1 MVNRTRTIA
10 VLLVL
15 LVLGVVAV
23 VLESRRSNQTERAL
37 WFPSL
42 TDEIAGLSFIDIRQD
57 NAEVRLERGARGWI
71 VAGRD
76 QYPADIKRIIDLTAS
91 LEQAEKVARKT
102 AKPENHARL
111 GLSNV
116 PGEDGQGTLITLGLE
131 APASLLVGQT
141 AQQRDATFVRAPDS
155 DQVWLVSGG
164 IEASIDP
171 AAWLSPVIFDI
182 KEAFIRSIQVNQ
194 ALEAESYALIKPEG
208 ALNWS
213 MRDPVEGETLRYST
227 VLNQLPDRLTMFRL
241 VDVDARPAS
250 MDPEGPEIVVD
261 LSDGQRLVLH
271 PFMETEQ
278 FWLRVEVEQPAATT
292 VEPLS
297 DSADLDRGREE
308 LAAAPVSEVSLGI
321 AIAKDALPNWR
332 FEISQSNYETLT
344 RVRSEYFDAPE
355 QEIE

>member
-1 MVNRTRTIA
+1 MNRTRTIA

-23 VLESRRSNQTERAL
+23 ALESRRSNQTERAL
-37 WFPSL
+37 WFSSL

-57 NAEVRLERGARGWI
+57 DAGVRLELGAGGWI

-91 LEQAEKVARKT
+91 LQQAEKIERKT

-111 GLSNV
+111 GLANLL
-116 PGEDGQGTLITLGLE
+116 GEDGQGTLITLGLE
-131 APASLLVGQT
+131 SPISMLVGQK

-164 IEASIDP
+164 IEASADP
-171 AAWLSPVIFDI
+171 AAWLSPIILDV
-182 KEAFIRSIQVNQ
+182 KETYIRSIQVNHV
-194 ALEAESYALIKPEG
+194 LEAESYALIKPDG
-208 ALNWS
+208 TLNWS
-213 MRDPVEGETLRYST
+213 MRNLIEGETLKYST
-227 VLNQLPDRLTMFRL
+227 VLNQLPDRLTMLRL
-241 VDVDARPAS
+241 VDVDARPALI
-250 MDPEGPEIVVD
+250 DPEGPEILVD

-271 PFMETEQ
+271 PLMDTARY
-278 FWLRVEVEQPAATT
+278 WLRVEVEQRAATT
-292 VEPLS
+292 PEPS
-297 DSADLDRGREE
+297 IDPDRGSEE

-321 AIAKDALPNWR
+321 AIEKDALPKWR

-344 RVRSEYFDAPE
+344 RVRSDYFDAPE
-355 QEIE
+355 QEME

>member
-1 MVNRTRTIA
+1 MNRTRTIA

-42 TDEIAGLSFIDIRQD
+42 TDEIAGLSFIHIRQD

-76 QYPADIKRIIDLTAS
+76 QYPADIRRIIDLTAS
-91 LEQAEKVARKT
+91 LEQAERIERKT

-164 IEASIDP
+164 IEASADS
-171 AAWLSPVIFDI
+171 AAWLSPVIFDV
-182 KEAFIRSIQVNQ
+182 KEAFIRSIQVNH
-194 ALEAESYALIKPEG
+194 ALEAESYVLIKPEG

-213 MRDPVEGETLRYST
+213 MRDPVEGETLKYST
-227 VLNQLPDRLTMFRL
+227 VLNQLPDRLTMLRL

-292 VEPLS
+292 LERLS

-321 AIAKDALPNWR
+321 AIAKDALPKWR

-344 RVRSEYFDAPE
+344 QLRSEYFDAPE
-355 QEIE
+355 QGIE

>member
-1 MVNRTRTIA
+1 MA

-23 VLESRRSNQTERAL
+23 VLESRRPNQTERAL

-76 QYPADIKRIIDLTAS
+76 QYPADIKRIIDLMAS
-91 LEQAEKVARKT
+91 LEQAEKIARKT

-164 IEASIDP
+164 IEASADS
-171 AAWLSPVIFDI
+171 AAWLSPVIFDV
-182 KEAFIRSIQVNQ
+182 KEAFIRSIQVNH
-194 ALEAESYALIKPEG
+194 ALEAESYVLIKPEG

-213 MRDPVEGETLRYST
+213 MRDPVEGETLKYST
-227 VLNQLPDRLTMFRL
+227 VLNQLPDRLTMLRL

-250 MDPEGPEIVVD
+250 MVPEGPEIVVD

-278 FWLRVEVEQPAATT
+278 FWLRVEVEQPAATAL
-292 VEPLS
+292 EPLS

-344 RVRSEYFDAPE
+344 QVRSEYFDAPE

>member
-1 MVNRTRTIA
+1 MNRTRTIA
-10 VLLVL
+10 VLFIL
-15 LVLGVVAV
+15 LLLGLVAV
-23 VLESRRSNQTERAL
+23 ALESRRSNQTERAL

-42 TDEIAGLSFIDIRQD
+42 TDEIAGLSFIDIRQG
-57 NAEVRLERGARGWI
+57 NSEVRLERGAGGWV
-71 VAGRD
+71 VAKRD
-76 QYPADIKRIIDLTAS
+76 QYPADIKRIIDLTTS
-91 LEQAEKVARKT
+91 LEQAEKIERKT
-102 AKPENHARL
+102 AKPENHVRL

-116 PGEDGQGTLITLGLE
+116 PGDDGQGTLITLGLE
-131 APASLLVGQT
+131 APASLMVGQT

-164 IEASIDP
+164 IEASVDP

-182 KEAFIRSIQVNQ
+182 KEAFVRSIQVNH
-194 ALEAESYALIKPEG
+194 ARDAESYALIKPDG

-213 MRDPVEGETLRYST
+213 VRNPNEGETLKYST
-227 VLNQLPDRLTMFRL
+227 VLNQLPDRLTMLRL

-292 VEPLS
+292 LEPLS

-344 RVRSEYFDAPE
+344 QVRSEYFDAPE

>member
-1 MVNRTRTIA
+1 MNRTRTIA

-15 LVLGVVAV
+15 LLLGVVAV

-76 QYPADIKRIIDLTAS
+76 QYPADIRRIIDLTAS

-155 DQVWLVSGG
+155 DQVWLVSGV

-194 ALEAESYALIKPEG
+194 ALEAESYALIKPDG

-213 MRDPVEGETLRYST
+213 MRDPVEGETLKYST

-292 VEPLS
+292 LEPLS

-321 AIAKDALPNWR
+321 AIAKDTLPNWR

-344 RVRSEYFDAPE
+344 QVRSDYFDAPDE
-355 QEIE
+355 DIE

>member
-1 MVNRTRTIA
+1 MNRTRTIA
-10 VLLVL
+10 VLFVL
-15 LVLGVVAV
+15 LVLGLVAV
-23 VLESRRSNQTERAL
+23 ALESRRSNQTERAL

-42 TDEIAGLSFIDIRQD
+42 TDEIASLSFIDIRQGD
-57 NAEVRLERGARGWI
+57 AEVRLERGAGGWV

-76 QYPADIKRIIDLTAS
+76 HYPADIKRIIDLTTS
-91 LEQAEKVARKT
+91 LEQAEKIERKT

-116 PGEDGQGTLITLGLE
+116 PGDDGQGTLITLGLE
-131 APASLLVGQT
+131 APASLMVGQT

-164 IEASIDP
+164 IEASADS

-182 KEAFIRSIQVNQ
+182 KEAFVRSIQVNH
-194 ALEAESYALIKPEG
+194 ASDAESYALIKPDG

-213 MRDPVEGETLRYST
+213 MRDPIEGETLKYST
-227 VLNQLPDRLTMFRL
+227 VLNQLPDRLAMLRL

-250 MDPEGPEIVVD
+250 MDSEGPEIVVD
-261 LSDGQRLVLH
+261 LSGGQRLALY
-271 PFMETEQ
+271 PFMDTAR
-278 FWLRVEVEQPAATT
+278 FWLRVEVEHHAATT
-292 VEPLS
+292 PEPLS
-297 DSADLDRGREE
+297 DSADPDRGIEE

-321 AIAKDALPNWR
+321 AIAEDTLPNWR

-344 RVRSEYFDAPE
+344 QVRSDYFDAPDE
-355 QEIE
+355 DIE

>member
-1 MVNRTRTIA
+1 MNRTRTIA
-10 VLLVL
+10 VLFIL
-15 LVLGVVAV
+15 LLLGLVAV
-23 VLESRRSNQTERAL
+23 ALESRRSNQTERAL

-42 TDEIAGLSFIDIRQD
+42 TDEIAGLSFIDIRQG
-57 NAEVRLERGARGWI
+57 NSEVRLERGAGGWV
-71 VAGRD
+71 VAKRD
-76 QYPADIKRIIDLTAS
+76 QYPADIKRIIDLTTS
-91 LEQAEKVARKT
+91 LEQAEKIERKT
-102 AKPENHARL
+102 AKPENHVRL

-116 PGEDGQGTLITLGLE
+116 PGDDGQGTLITLGLE
-131 APASLLVGQT
+131 APASLMVGQT

-164 IEASIDP
+164 IEASVDP

-182 KEAFIRSIQVNQ
+182 KEAFVRSIQVNH
-194 ALEAESYALIKPEG
+194 ARDAESYALIKPDG

-213 MRDPVEGETLRYST
+213 VRNPNEGETLKYST
-227 VLNQLPDRLTMFRL
+227 VLNQLPDRLTMLRL

-292 VEPLS
+292 LERLS
-297 DSADLDRGREE
+297 DSADPDRGREE

-344 RVRSEYFDAPE
+344 QVRSEYFDAPE

>member
-1 MVNRTRTIA
+1 MNRTRTIA
-10 VLLVL
+10 VLFVL
-15 LVLGVVAV
+15 LVLGLVAV
-23 VLESRRSNQTERAL
+23 ALESRRSNQAEPAL

-42 TDEIAGLSFIDIRQD
+42 TDEIVGLSFIDIRQD
-57 NAEVRLERGARGWI
+57 KSVVRLERGAGGWV

-76 QYPADIKRIIDLTAS
+76 QYPADIKAIIDLTTS
-91 LEQAEKVARKT
+91 LEQAEKIERKT

-116 PGEDGQGTLITLGLE
+116 PGEDGQGTLITLGLK
-131 APASLLVGQT
+131 APASLMVGQT

-164 IEASIDP
+164 IEASVDP

-182 KEAFIRSIQVNQ
+182 KEAFVRSIQVNH
-194 ALEAESYALIKPEG
+194 ARDAESYALIKPDG
-208 ALNWS
+208 GLNWS
-213 MRDPVEGETLRYST
+213 MRDPIEGETLKYST
-227 VLNQLPDRLTMFRL
+227 VLNQLPDRLTMLRL

-250 MDPEGPEIVVD
+250 MDPEGPEIFVD

-271 PFMETEQ
+271 PFIDTAR
-278 FWLRVEVEQPAATT
+278 FWLRVEVELPAATSL
-292 VEPLS
+292 ERLS
-297 DSADLDRGREE
+297 DSADPDRGSEE

-332 FEISQSNYETLT
+332 FEISQSDYETLT
-344 RVRSEYFDAPE
+344 QVRSEYFDAPE

>member
-1 MVNRTRTIA
+1 MNRTRTIA
-10 VLLVL
+10 VLFVL
-15 LVLGVVAV
+15 LVLGFVAV
-23 VLESRRSNQTERAL
+23 ALESRRSNQTERAL

-42 TDEIAGLSFIDIRQD
+42 TDEIASLSFIDIRQGD
-57 NAEVRLERGARGWI
+57 AEVRLERGAGGWV

-76 QYPADIKRIIDLTAS
+76 HYPADIKRIIDLTTS
-91 LEQAEKVARKT
+91 LEQAEKIERKT

-116 PGEDGQGTLITLGLE
+116 PSDDGQGTLITLGLE
-131 APASLLVGQT
+131 APASLMVGQT

-164 IEASIDP
+164 IEASVDP

-182 KEAFIRSIQVNQ
+182 NEAFVRSIQVNH
-194 ALEAESYALIKPEG
+194 ARDAESYALIKPDG

-213 MRDPVEGETLRYST
+213 MRDPIEGETLKYST
-227 VLNQLPDRLTMFRL
+227 VLNQLPDRLAMLRL

-250 MDPEGPEIVVD
+250 MDSEGPEIVVD
-261 LSDGQRLVLH
+261 LSGGQRLALY
-271 PFMETEQ
+271 PFMDTAR
-278 FWLRVEVEQPAATT
+278 FWLRVEVEHHAATT
-292 VEPLS
+292 PEPLS
-297 DSADLDRGREE
+297 DSADPDRGIEE

-321 AIAKDALPNWR
+321 AIAKDTLPNWR

-344 RVRSEYFDAPE
+344 QVRSDYFDAPDE
-355 QEIE
+355 DIE

>member
-1 MVNRTRTIA
+1 MNRTRTIA
-10 VLLVL
+10 VLFVL
-15 LVLGVVAV
+15 LVLGLVAV
-23 VLESRRSNQTERAL
+23 ALESRRSNQAEPAL

-42 TDEIAGLSFIDIRQD
+42 ADEIAGLSFIYIRQGD
-57 NAEVRLERGARGWI
+57 AEVRLERGAGGWV

-76 QYPADIKRIIDLTAS
+76 QYPSDIKRIIDLTTS
-91 LEQAEKVARKT
+91 LEQAEKIERKT

-116 PGEDGQGTLITLGLE
+116 PSDDGQGMLITLGLE
-131 APASLLVGQT
+131 APASLMVGQT

-164 IEASIDP
+164 IEASVDP

-182 KEAFIRSIQVNQ
+182 KEAFVRSIQVNH
-194 ALEAESYALIKPEG
+194 ARDAESYALIKPDG

-213 MRDPVEGETLRYST
+213 VRNPNEGETLKYST
-227 VLNQLPDRLTMFRL
+227 VLNQLPDRLTMLRL

-250 MDPEGPEIVVD
+250 MDAEGPEIVVD
-261 LSDGQRLVLH
+261 LSGGQRLALY
-271 PFMETEQ
+271 PFMDTAR
-278 FWLRVEVEQPAATT
+278 FWLRVEVELPAATT
-292 VEPLS
+292 LEPSS
-297 DSADLDRGREE
+297 DSADPDRGNEE
-308 LAAAPVSEVSLGI
+308 LAAAPLSEVSLGI

-344 RVRSEYFDAPE
+344 QVRSDYFDAPDE
-355 QEIE
+355 DIE

>member
-1 MVNRTRTIA
+1 MNRTRTIA
-10 VLLVL
+10 VLFVL
-15 LVLGVVAV
+15 LVLGLVAV
-23 VLESRRSNQTERAL
+23 ALESRRSNQTERAL

-42 TDEIAGLSFIDIRQD
+42 SDEIAGLSTIDIRQD
-57 NAEVRLERGARGWI
+57 GTGVRLERGAGGWG

-76 QYPADIKRIIDLTAS
+76 HYPADIKRIIDLTTS
-91 LEQAEKVARKT
+91 LEQAEKIERKT

-131 APASLLVGQT
+131 APVSMLVGQT

-164 IEASIDP
+164 IEASVDP

-182 KEAFIRSIQVNQ
+182 KEAFVRSIQVNH
-194 ALEAESYALIKPEG
+194 ARDAESYALIKPDG

-213 MRDPVEGETLRYST
+213 MRDPIEGETLKYST
-227 VLNQLPDRLTMFRL
+227 VLNQLPDRLTMLRL

-250 MDPEGPEIVVD
+250 MDAEGPEIVVD
-261 LSDGQRLVLH
+261 LSGGQRLALY
-271 PFMETEQ
+271 PFMDTAR
-278 FWLRVEVEQPAATT
+278 FWLRVELEHHAATT
-292 VEPLS
+292 PEPLS
-297 DSADLDRGREE
+297 DSADPDRGSEE

-321 AIAKDALPNWR
+321 AIAKDTLPNWR

-344 RVRSEYFDAPE
+344 QVRSDYFDAPDE
-355 QEIE
+355 DIE

>member
-1 MVNRTRTIA
+1 MNRTRTIA

-15 LVLGVVAV
+15 LVLGVVAL
-23 VLESRRSNQTERAL
+23 VLESRRSTQAERAL

-42 TDEIAGLSFIDIRQD
+42 TDEIAGLSFIDIRQGD
-57 NAEVRLERGARGWI
+57 AEVRLERGAGGWV

-76 QYPADIKRIIDLTAS
+76 HYPADIKRIIDLTTS
-91 LEQAEKVARKT
+91 LEQAEKIERKT

-116 PGEDGQGTLITLGLE
+116 PGEDGQATLITLGLE

-141 AQQRDATFVRAPDS
+141 AQQRDATFVRPPES

-164 IEASIDP
+164 IEASVDP

-194 ALEAESYALIKPEG
+194 ALEAESYALIKPDG

-213 MRDPVEGETLRYST
+213 MRDPVEGETLKYST
-227 VLNQLPDRLTMFRL
+227 VLNQLPDRLTMLRL

-250 MDPEGPEIVVD
+250 MDPEGPKIVVD

-278 FWLRVEVEQPAATT
+278 FWLRVVVEQPAATT
-292 VEPLS
+292 LEPLS
-297 DSADLDRGREE
+297 DSADLGRGREE

-321 AIAKDALPNWR
+321 AIAKDALPKWR
-332 FEISQSNYETLT
+332 FEISQSIMKHSL
-344 RVRSEYFDAPE
+344 S
-355 QEIE
+355 

>member
-1 MVNRTRTIA
+1 MNRTRTIA

-15 LVLGVVAV
+15 LLLGVVAV
-23 VLESRRSNQTERAL
+23 VPESRRSNQTERAL

-57 NAEVRLERGARGWI
+57 NAEVRLERGAIGWI

-91 LEQAEKVARKT
+91 LEQAEKIARKT

-131 APASLLVGQT
+131 APDSLLVGQT
-141 AQQRDATFVRAPDS
+141 AQQRDATFVRAPES

-164 IEASIDP
+164 IEASVDP

-194 ALEAESYALIKPEG
+194 ALEAESYALIKPDG

-213 MRDPVEGETLRYST
+213 MRDPAEGETLKYST

-271 PFMETEQ
+271 PFTETEQ

-292 VEPLS
+292 LEPLS

-344 RVRSEYFDAPE
+344 QVRSEYFDAPE

>member
-1 MVNRTRTIA
+1 MNRTRTIA

-91 LEQAEKVARKT
+91 LEQAEKIARKT

-116 PGEDGQGTLITLGLE
+116 PGEDGQATLITLGLE

-164 IEASIDP
+164 IEASIDS

-194 ALEAESYALIKPEG
+194 VLEAESYSLIKPDG

-213 MRDPVEGETLRYST
+213 MRDPVEGETLKYST
-227 VLNQLPDRLTMFRL
+227 VLNQLPDRLTMLRL

-271 PFMETEQ
+271 PFMDTAR

-292 VEPLS
+292 SEPS
-297 DSADLDRGREE
+297 SDLDRGSEE
-308 LAAAPVSEVSLGI
+308 LAAPPVSEVSLGI

-344 RVRSEYFDAPE
+344 QVRSEYFDAPE

>member
-1 MVNRTRTIA
+1 MNRTRTIA
-10 VLLVL
+10 ILFVL
-15 LVLGVVAV
+15 LVLGLVAV
-23 VLESRRSNQTERAL
+23 ALESRRSNQTERAL

-42 TDEIAGLSFIDIRQD
+42 SDEIAGLSTIDIRQD
-57 NAEVRLERGARGWI
+57 GTGVRLERGAGGWG

-76 QYPADIKRIIDLTAS
+76 QYPADIKRIIDLTTS
-91 LEQAEKVARKT
+91 LEQAEKIERKT

-131 APASLLVGQT
+131 APVSMLVGQT
-141 AQQRDATFVRAPDS
+141 AQQRDATFVRAPDN

-164 IEASIDP
+164 IEASVDP
-171 AAWLSPVIFDI
+171 AAWLSPVIFDV
-182 KEAFIRSIQVNQ
+182 KEAFIRSIQVNH
-194 ALEAESYALIKPEG
+194 ALEAESYALIKPDG

-213 MRDPVEGETLRYST
+213 MRDPIEGETLKYST
-227 VLNQLPDRLTMFRL
+227 VLNQLPDRLTMLRL

-250 MDPEGPEIVVD
+250 MDPEGPEIIVD

-278 FWLRVEVEQPAATT
+278 FWLRVGVEQRAAATL
-292 VEPLS
+292 EPLS
-297 DSADLDRGREE
+297 DSADPDRGSEE
-308 LAAAPVSEVSLGI
+308 VAAAPVSDVSLGI

-344 RVRSEYFDAPE
+344 QVRSDYFDAPE